1 MIFKHENIKSTL
13 GNLLISSALMLP
25 AVAIAQTEDEA
36 SSRVLEEVIVS
47 ARKREETLQSAAIS
61 ITAFQG
67 DAISRFGIT
76 NPNDLQNQMPSVQF
90 MTSGLTN
97 TMIRGVGTYN
107 NQPNVDAAVAWNID
121 GTYISHH
128 HATPP
133 ILFDLERMEIVRGPL
148 GTLYGR
154 NSNGG
159 AINIITARPEIGEW
173 RARASLGV
181 GNFNALDTEFM
192 LNIPINDTSALRLS
206 AANDYADGYFDDQ
219 SEGTDNL
226 AFRARYLFEPNDRFN
241 LLATFEWSE
250 VDGSGVGLAYCPPTA
265 REQRPLCANVEWK
278 PYQGMGL
285 PGNFVKYGTDG
296 PIGENPNFTQ
306 RENTGLYVE
315 MNYDFDF
322 ATLTSISNWHDYN
335 REELHVW
342 DFNSYNPYHENTYLT
357 QEFRLASA
365 PDSKFDW
372 VLGFYYGAEDS
383 DGVERFG
390 FQVPPDYQF
399 FQIRNSYGVR
409 GGEVTTIALFG
420 EVTVPITDTFRL
432 RGGLRYT
439 DEEKDLPGFSRT
451 AENTPNPIEVA
462 TGGVVS
468 QEEPTWLIGAEWDV
482 GESSM
487 VYAKVNTGFK
497 SATVNQ
503 VPPGIG
509 VPEFTDPEE
518 ITAYQVGTK
527 NRFWNDRVQVN
538 AEFFYYDY
546 DGYQV
551 VVIASDPTGQ
561 IPGNFFPSFNAQNAE
576 FMGGEIETSWLITDN
591 GQLDLALT
599 LLDAEHK
606 EFVTSAFDYSGND
619 VQRAPPFTFL
629 ASYSHTWDF
638 SDGSALN
645 GRISSMYVD
654 GNYSRDANLPGDWQ
668 ESYTNTS
675 LYLNYLPNN
684 SRWSITGWV
693 RNLEDDEVI
702 SLSRSNDRGGWTVF
716 MFPPRTYGL
725 TLKYEM

>member
-1 MIFKHENIKSTL
+1 MIFKHTNTKSKLARVLAFSTFLMPAALVAQDAEENK
-13 GNLLISSALMLP
+13 A
-25 AVAIAQTEDEA
+25 
-36 SSRVLEEVIVS
+36 LEEVIVT
-47 ARKREETLQSAAIS
+47 AQKRAESLQEATIS
-61 ITAFQG
+61 ITAIQG
-67 DAISRFGIT
+67 NEISKFAVM
-76 NPNDLQNQMPSVQF
+76 NANDLQNQMPSVQF

-133 ILFDLERMEIVRGPL
+133 ILFDLERLEVVRGPL

-159 AINIITARPEIGEW
+159 AINILTARPELGEW
-173 RARASLGV
+173 RARASMGV
-181 GNFNALDTEFM
+181 GNYNQIDTDFM
-192 LNIPINDTSALRLS
+192 LNIPIGEHSALRLS
-206 AANDYADGYFDDQ
+206 AANDYADGYFEDQ
-219 SEGTDNL
+219 SEGTDNY
-226 AFRARYLFEPNDRFN
+226 AFRARYLYEPNDR
-241 LLATFEWSE
+241 LSVLATFEWSE
-250 VDGSGVGLAYCPPTA
+250 VDGSGVGLAYCPPSA
-265 REQRPLCANVEWK
+265 RQQRPLCANVEWK

-306 RENTGLYVE
+306 RENTGAYVE
-315 MNYDFDF
+315 VNYAWDF
-322 ATLTSISNWHDYN
+322 ATLTSITNWHDYN

-342 DFNSYNPYHENTYLT
+342 DFNSYNPYHENTYVT
-357 QEFRLASA
+357 QEFRLTNS
-365 PDSKFDW
+365 PESSFDW
-372 VLGFYYGAEDS
+372 VIGFYYGSEDS

-390 FQVPPDYQF
+390 FQVAPDYDF
-399 FQIRNSYGVR
+399 FQIRNSYGVV

-432 RGGLRYT
+432 KGGLRYT
-439 DEEKDLPGFSRT
+439 DEEKDLPGFS
-451 AENTPNPIEVA
+451 AINQNTPNPIFTP
-462 TGGVVS
+462 TGGVVQ
-468 QEEPTWLIGAEWDV
+468 QEEPTWLVGAEWDL
-482 GESSM
+482 SDSNM

-518 ITAYQVGTK
+518 ITAYQIGSK
-527 NRFWNDRVQVN
+527 NRFMDDRVQVN

-551 VVIASDPTGQ
+551 VVIATDPTGV
-561 IPGNFFPSFNAQNAE
+561 IPGSFFPSFNAQNAE
-576 FMGGEIETSWLITDN
+576 FIGGEIETSWLIGDY
-591 GQLDLALT
+591 GQLDLNLT

-606 EFVTSAFDYSGND
+606 EFVTTAFNYSGND
-619 VQRAPPFTFL
+619 VQRAPPYTVQL
-629 ASYSHTWDF
+629 GYRHDWDF
-638 SDGSALN
+638 SDGSVLT
-645 GRISSMYVD
+645 GRITTMYVEE
-654 GNYSRDANLPGDWQ
+654 NYSRDANLPGDWV

-675 LYLNYLPNN
+675 AYLSYVPSN
-684 SRWSITGWV
+684 SRWSVTGWV

-702 SLSRSNDRGGWTVF
+702 SLSRSTDRGGWTVF
-716 MFPPRTYGL
+716 MFPPRMYGI

>member
-1 MIFKHENIKSTL
+1 MIFKHTNTKSKLARVLAFSTFLMPAALVAQDAEENK
-13 GNLLISSALMLP
+13 A
-25 AVAIAQTEDEA
+25 
-36 SSRVLEEVIVS
+36 LEEVIVT
-47 ARKREETLQSAAIS
+47 AQKRAESLQEATIS
-61 ITAFQG
+61 ITAIQG
-67 DAISRFGIT
+67 NESSKFAVM
-76 NPNDLQNQMPSVQF
+76 NANDLQNQMPSVQF

-133 ILFDLERMEIVRGPL
+133 ILFDLERLEVVRGPL

-159 AINIITARPEIGEW
+159 AINILTARPELGEW
-173 RARASLGV
+173 RARASMGV
-181 GNFNALDTEFM
+181 GNYNQIDTDFM
-192 LNIPINDTSALRLS
+192 LNIPIGEHSALRLS
-206 AANDYADGYFDDQ
+206 AANDYADGYFEDQ
-219 SEGTDNL
+219 SEGTDNY
-226 AFRARYLFEPNDRFN
+226 AFRARYLYEPNDR
-241 LLATFEWSE
+241 LSVLATFEWSE
-250 VDGSGVGLAYCPPTA
+250 VDGSGVGLAYCPPSA

-306 RENTGLYVE
+306 RENTGAYVE
-315 MNYDFDF
+315 VNYAWDF
-322 ATLTSISNWHDYN
+322 ATLTSITNWHDYN

-342 DFNSYNPYHENTYLT
+342 DFNSYNPYHENTYVT
-357 QEFRLASA
+357 QEFRLTNS
-365 PDSKFDW
+365 PESSFDW
-372 VLGFYYGAEDS
+372 VIGFYYGSEDS

-390 FQVPPDYQF
+390 FQVAPDYDF
-399 FQIRNSYGVR
+399 FQIRNSYGVV

-432 RGGLRYT
+432 KGGLRYT
-439 DEEKDLPGFSRT
+439 DEEKDLPGFS
-451 AENTPNPIEVA
+451 AINQNTPNPIFTP
-462 TGGVVS
+462 TGGVVQ
-468 QEEPTWLIGAEWDV
+468 QEEPTWLVGAEWDL
-482 GESSM
+482 SDSNM

-518 ITAYQVGTK
+518 ITAYQIGSK
-527 NRFWNDRVQVN
+527 NRFMDDRVQVN

-551 VVIASDPTGQ
+551 VVIATDPTGV
-561 IPGNFFPSFNAQNAE
+561 IPGSFFPSFNAQNAE
-576 FMGGEIETSWLITDN
+576 FIGGEIETSWLIGDY
-591 GQLDLALT
+591 GQLDLNLT

-606 EFVTSAFDYSGND
+606 EFVTTAFNYSGND
-619 VQRAPPFTFL
+619 VQRAPPYTVQL
-629 ASYSHTWDF
+629 GYRHDWDF
-638 SDGSALN
+638 SDGSVLT
-645 GRISSMYVD
+645 GRITTMYVEE
-654 GNYSRDANLPGDWQ
+654 NYSRDANLPGDWV

-675 LYLNYLPNN
+675 AYLSYVPSN
-684 SRWSITGWV
+684 SRWSVTGWV

-702 SLSRSNDRGGWTVF
+702 SLSRSTDRGGWTVF
-716 MFPPRTYGL
+716 MFPPRMYGI